1 MRSQISEAV
10 PQKIKA
16 EDRVPGAPPPDSLAA
31 STGSETAAAGAD
43 CELPVR
49 IVQPV
54 EANGDSEGL
63 EERKRIVI

>member
-16 EDRVPGAPPPDSLAA
+16 EERVPGVPSPDRLAA
-31 STGSETAAAGAD
+31 STGSETAAAGAN

-54 EANGDSEGL
+54 EADGDGKGL
-63 EERKRIVI
+63 EEG